1 MLNPNL
7 LAFIVPKISMFIQAD
22 GKGQIESPMDIDQE
36 YVYFI

>member
-1 MLNPNL
+1 
-7 LAFIVPKISMFIQAD
+7 MFIQAD